1 MTARRRTI
9 SSPLL
14 SILALAAAAIALLT
28 GCAQET
34 VPSAKP
40 IERDPNLLV
49 VYSACGLIPAV
60 EAARDEFLAASPG
73 KKVEITA
80 GEPLELVARVQNGEV
95 PDIFVC
101 IGEAEIG
108 ELERQGHLDRGS
120 RRSMGGLTL
129 VIAVPRG
136 NPARIRGPKD
146 LTAERVRRIAVSIPG
161 MTSPGSAAERE
172 LDRAGI
178 WQSIQEEITVKQ
190 TALEV
195 FQAVSGGEVDAA
207 LIYDPCLR
215 RTVPEALAVE
225 SEEASETAESPT
237 NPVEVVSPVT
247 LDETPVTRIYAALH
261 KRSPNG
267 LLAQRFMR
275 DLTAE
280 IDGESDAEAT
290 AEPTEPA
297 AETDPEAP
305 A

>member
-1 MTARRRTI
+1 
-9 SSPLL
+9 L
-14 SILALAAAAIALLT
+14 SIFALVATALALLT

-40 IERDPNLLV
+40 IARDPNLLV
-49 VYSACGLIPAV
+49 VYSACGLLPTV
-60 EAARDEFLAASPG
+60 EAARDKFLAASPG

-80 GEPLELVARVQNGEV
+80 GEPLELVARVQDGEV
-95 PDIFVC
+95 PDVFVC
-101 IGEAEIG
+101 LGEAEIG

-120 RRSMGGLTL
+120 RHSMGGLNL

-136 NPARIRGPKD
+136 NPARIRGTKD
-146 LTAERVRRIAVSIPG
+146 LTAERVRRIAVSTPG

-178 WQSIQEEITVKQ
+178 WQRLQEKLTVKQ

-195 FQAVSGGEVDAA
+195 LQAVSGGEVDAA

-215 RTVPEALAVE
+215 QTAPKAPAVE
-225 SEEASETAESPT
+225 SEEASEAAESPT

-247 LDETPVTRIYAALH
+247 LDETPVTRIYAAVH

-280 IDGESDAEAT
+280 IEPGIDSEPP
-290 AEPTEPA
+290 AEPAESAP
-297 AETDPEAP
+297 ETDPENP

>member
-1 MTARRRTI
+1 MTRPRRST
-9 SSPLL
+9 SSPSL
-14 SILALAAAAIALLT
+14 SILALAAAALGLLT
-28 GCAQET
+28 GCGQET
-34 VPSAKP
+34 APTAKP
-40 IERDPNLLV
+40 IARDPNLLV
-49 VYSACGLIPAV
+49 VYSACGLLPAV
-60 EAARDEFLAASPG
+60 EAARDEFLSASPD

-95 PDIFVC
+95 PDVFVC
-101 IGEAEIG
+101 VGEAEIG
-108 ELERQGHLDRGS
+108 ELERQGHLDRAS
-120 RRSMGGLTL
+120 RRSMGGLSL

-146 LTAERVRRIAVSIPG
+146 LTAERVERIAIAIPG

-178 WQSIQEEITVKQ
+178 WQSLQEKITVKQ

-195 FQAVSGGEVDAA
+195 LQAVSGGEVDAA
-207 LIYDPCLR
+207 LIYDPCLSQ
-215 RTVPEALAVE
+215 TAPEAPATE
-225 SEEASETAESPT
+225 SEEAPEAVESPA
-237 NPVEVVSPVT
+237 NPVEVVSAVT
-247 LDETPVTRIYAALH
+247 LDETPVTHIYAVLH

-280 IDGESDAEAT
+280 IEPGIDSEPP
-290 AEPTEPA
+290 AEPAESAP
-297 AETDPEAP
+297 ETDPENP

>member
-1 MTARRRTI
+1 MTAIGRPI
-9 SSPLL
+9 SSPSL
-14 SILALAAAAIALLT
+14 SILALAATALGLLA
-28 GCAQET
+28 GCGEPTA
-34 VPSAKP
+34 PSAKP
-40 IERDPNLLV
+40 VARDPNLLV
-49 VYSACGLIPAV
+49 VYSACGLLPAV
-60 EAARDEFLAASPG
+60 ESARDQFLAASPG

-80 GEPLELVARVQNGEV
+80 GEPLELVARVANGEV

-101 IGEAEIG
+101 LGEAEIG

-120 RRSMGGLTL
+120 RQTMGGLSL

-146 LTAERVRRIAVSIPG
+146 LTAERVKRIAIAIPG

-178 WQSIQEEITVKQ
+178 WQSLQEKITVEQ

-195 FQAVSGGEVDAA
+195 LQAVSGGEVDAA

-215 RTVPEALAVE
+215 RTAPKAPALR
-225 SEEASETAESPT
+225 SEEAPESPT
-237 NPVEVVSPVT
+237 NPVQVVSAVT
-247 LDETPVTRIYAALH
+247 LDETPVTRIYAVLH

-267 LLAQRFMR
+267 LLAQRFLR
-275 DLTAE
+275 DLAAE
-280 IDGESDAEAT
+280 IGQGVGDEAT
-290 AEPTEPA
+290 EEPTEPA
-297 AETDPEAP
+297 AQTDPESP

>member
-1 MTARRRTI
+1 
-9 SSPLL
+9 L
-14 SILALAAAAIALLT
+14 SILALAATALGLLA
-28 GCAQET
+28 GCGEPTA
-34 VPSAKP
+34 PSAKP
-40 IERDPNLLV
+40 VARDPNLLV
-49 VYSACGLIPAV
+49 VYSACGLLPAV
-60 EAARDEFLAASPG
+60 ESARDQFLAASPG

-80 GEPLELVARVQNGEV
+80 GEPLELVARVANGEV

-101 IGEAEIG
+101 LGEAEIG

-120 RRSMGGLTL
+120 RQTMGGLSL

-146 LTAERVRRIAVSIPG
+146 LTAERVQRIAIAIPG

-178 WQSIQEEITVKQ
+178 WQSLQEKITVKQ

-195 FQAVSGGEVDAA
+195 LQAVSGGEVDAA

-215 RTVPEALAVE
+215 RTAPKAPALR
-225 SEEASETAESPT
+225 SEEAPESPT
-237 NPVEVVSPVT
+237 NPVQVVSAVT
-247 LDETPVTRIYAALH
+247 LDETPVTRIYAVLH

-267 LLAQRFMR
+267 LLAQRFLR
-275 DLTAE
+275 DLAAE
-280 IDGESDAEAT
+280 IGQGVGDEAT
-290 AEPTEPA
+290 EEPTEPA
-297 AETDPEAP
+297 AQTDPESP

>member
-1 MTARRRTI
+1 MTAIGRPI
-9 SSPLL
+9 SSPSL
-14 SILALAAAAIALLT
+14 SILALAATALGLLA
-28 GCAQET
+28 GCGEPTA
-34 VPSAKP
+34 PSAKP
-40 IERDPNLLV
+40 VARDPNLLV
-49 VYSACGLIPAV
+49 VYSACGLLPAV
-60 EAARDEFLAASPG
+60 ESARDQFLAASPG

-80 GEPLELVARVQNGEV
+80 GEPLELVARVANGEV

-101 IGEAEIG
+101 LGEAEIG

-120 RRSMGGLTL
+120 RQTMGGLSL

-146 LTAERVRRIAVSIPG
+146 LTAERVQRIAIAIPG

-178 WQSIQEEITVKQ
+178 WQSLQEKITVEQ

-195 FQAVSGGEVDAA
+195 LQAVSGGEVDAA

-215 RTVPEALAVE
+215 RTAPKAPALR
-225 SEEASETAESPT
+225 SEEAPESPT
-237 NPVEVVSPVT
+237 NPVQVVSAVT
-247 LDETPVTRIYAALH
+247 LDETPVTRIYAVLH

-267 LLAQRFMR
+267 LLAQRFLR
-275 DLTAE
+275 DLAAE
-280 IDGESDAEAT
+280 IGQGVGDEAT
-290 AEPTEPA
+290 EEPTEPA
-297 AETDPEAP
+297 AQTDPESP

>member
-1 MTARRRTI
+1 M
-9 SSPLL
+9 
-14 SILALAAAAIALLT
+14 SILAFAAAALALLT
-28 GCAQET
+28 GCGEPAA
-34 VPSAKP
+34 PSAKP
-40 IERDPNLLV
+40 IARDPNLLV
-49 VYSACGLIPAV
+49 VYSACGLLPAV

-80 GEPLELVARVQNGEV
+80 GEPLELLARVQSGEV
-95 PDIFVC
+95 PDVFVC
-101 IGEAEIG
+101 LGEAEIG

-120 RRSMGGLTL
+120 RQTMGALGL

-136 NPARIRGPKD
+136 NPARVHSLKD
-146 LTAERVRRIAVSIPG
+146 LTAERVQRIAISIPG
-161 MTSPGSAAERE
+161 MTSPGSAAESE
-172 LDRAGI
+172 LHRAGI
-178 WQSIQEEITVKQ
+178 WQSLQEKITVKQ

-195 FQAVSGGEVDAA
+195 LQAVSKGEVDAA

-215 RTVPEALAVE
+215 RTVPEAPAVE
-225 SEEASETAESPT
+225 SEEAPETAESAT
-237 NPVEVVSPVT
+237 DPVEVVSPAT
-247 LDETPVTRIYAALH
+247 LDETPVTHIYASLH

-267 LLAQRFMR
+267 LLAQRFLR